1 MSERTFLVT
10 FDRLDPTADVGGLK
24 EFIKTNKMFGNWW
37 NHIPGVFLV
46 TSNSDSDAISAE
58 VRHYTKDARLLV
70 IEVQPGESDGLLSD
84 SAWKW
89 IRRREEQVPGMAAA
103 SEG

>member
-1 MSERTFLVT
+1 MAERTFLVA
-10 FDRLDPTADVGGLK
+10 FDRLDPAVDVDGLK
-24 EFIKTNKMFGNWW
+24 EFIKTFGNWW

-46 TSNSDSDAISAE
+46 TSQKDADTISVE
-58 VRHYTKDARLLV
+58 VRRYTKDARLLV
-70 IEVQPGESDGLLSD
+70 IEVEPSESDGLLSQ

-89 IRRREEQVPGMAAA
+89 IRRAEQLGSSNAAT